1 LAEFANVTV
10 DVIKAAIKI
19 RQEQVKNAQKYY
31 ANSFTKRKT
40 ALPTESVTQLSTAT
54 QKTTKYV
61 APTIP
66 QTTPKK
72 KVTKYLYTKG
82 HKVINDIYLATSVIF
97 NYDYYFR

>member
-1 LAEFANVTV
+1 MAEFANVTV

-54 QKTTKYV
+54 QKTTKYI

-72 KVTKYLYTKG
+72 KVTKYSYTKG
-82 HKVINDIYLATSVIF
+82 HKVINDIYLA
-97 NYDYYFR
+97 